1 MLSDDGRIERLVN
14 VAEMYYKQDM
24 NQAEI
29 AKVLGVSRPLV
40 SVLLKEAR
48 QRGVVTITINHAK
61 NARQLMSEQLRD
73 RFGIQEVLLVEDQKS
88 EEETND
94 ALAME
99 AYRYCFSD
107 CAGKRIGIGWGSLPD
122 HMAQYAETLEPEPE
136 DDATGCIFPL
146 IGGIGASYRGYH
158 PNEIT
163 RIISMHVGLPA
174 KYLYLP
180 AFFDSDD
187 DLTFAHHTD
196 MYRDLEQCWGDMD
209 LAVLNVSNVSSY
221 PDLGAEYRFGKN
233 PAKLGA
239 VGRMLAY
246 YYDIN
251 GSLVMPKVDNAVQ
264 ISVDQLKN
272 AEKVVA
278 CCSTLLQP
286 ASLVGALGMGVI
298 DVLVL
303 PESLA
308 QKLLDC

>member
-99 AYRYCFSD
+99 AYLYCFSD

-163 RIISMHVGLPA
+163 RII
-174 KYLYLP
+174 
-180 AFFDSDD
+180 
-187 DLTFAHHTD
+187 
-196 MYRDLEQCWGDMD
+196 
-209 LAVLNVSNVSSY
+209 
-221 PDLGAEYRFGKN
+221 
-233 PAKLGA
+233 
-239 VGRMLAY
+239 
-246 YYDIN
+246 
-251 GSLVMPKVDNAVQ
+251 
-264 ISVDQLKN
+264 
-272 AEKVVA
+272 
-278 CCSTLLQP
+278 
-286 ASLVGALGMGVI
+286 
-298 DVLVL
+298 
-303 PESLA
+303 
-308 QKLLDC
+308 